1 LSLSAKDFKRGKF
14 SVKLEISLAKHKKKK
29 SPPTPDPEDKKKLE
43 PEPDE
48 DQTPPTEKDTPPTE
62 KDTPPTEK
70 DTPPT
75 EKDTPPTEKDTP
87 PTESVPGEYE
97 KSRTKYMI
105 NILFWLRVTL
115 AVMGGIVATF
125 IFDSIEGE
133 VRRWASIAFMI
144 ILFIVSIGIA
154 KSMNMRLPRSDRKKL
169 VTTGIGSFVF
179 LYLFSWILSYTLVNV
194 TGNESGVAIPF
205 P

>member
-1 LSLSAKDFKRGKF
+1 M
-14 SVKLEISLAKHKKKK
+14 AKHKKKK

-62 KDTPPTEK
+62 KDAPPTEK

-75 EKDTPPTEKDTP
+75 EH
-87 PTESVPGEYE
+87 VPGEYE

-105 NILFWLRVTL
+105 NILFWLRVAL
-115 AVMGGIVATF
+115 AVMGGIAATF

-133 VRRWASIAFMI
+133 DRRWASITFMI
-144 ILFIVSIGIA
+144 ILFIVSIIIA
-154 KSMNMRLPRSDRKKL
+154 KGMKMQLPRSDRKKL

-179 LYLFSWILSYTLVNV
+179 LYLFSWIVSYTLVNV
-194 TGNESGVAIPF
+194 TGNQSGVAIPF